1 MSDCKWARQRLAL
14 LLYGELNLDEE
25 ERVESHLDGCAECR
39 EVLGR
44 EKAMHAALDSVEVE
58 PSPSLLTECREDLR
72 LRLDESPAP
81 RRIAWWQ
88 RISAAWVWRPA
99 AALAL
104 VAIGFFAA
112 RQIPF
117 AKTGISER
125 VRYVEPA
132 EGGRVQLVIDE
143 TRQRVISGTLDQAPI
158 RGLLLAAAKDPSDPG
173 LRVETMELLDGHAQS
188 ADIRDALIYAVEHD
202 QNAAVR
208 AKAIEGLAPYASEP
222 EVRGALAKVLLADS
236 NAGLRTE
243 AIDLLTRGVT
253 LDPQTVGTLQELLVR
268 GEQPGYVRERCQSA
282 LRAVKASLETY

>member
-1 MSDCKWARQRLAL
+1 
-14 LLYGELNLDEE
+14 
-25 ERVESHLDGCAECR
+25 
-39 EVLGR
+39 
-44 EKAMHAALDSVEVE
+44 
-58 PSPSLLTECREDLR
+58 
-72 LRLDESPAP
+72 
-81 RRIAWWQ
+81 
-88 RISAAWVWRPA
+88 
-99 AALAL
+99 
-104 VAIGFFAA
+104 
-112 RQIPF
+112 
-117 AKTGISER
+117 
-125 VRYVEPA
+125 
-132 EGGRVQLVIDE
+132 
-143 TRQRVISGTLDQAPI
+143 
-158 RGLLLAAAKDPSDPG
+158 
-173 LRVETMELLDGHAQS
+173 MELLDGHAQS